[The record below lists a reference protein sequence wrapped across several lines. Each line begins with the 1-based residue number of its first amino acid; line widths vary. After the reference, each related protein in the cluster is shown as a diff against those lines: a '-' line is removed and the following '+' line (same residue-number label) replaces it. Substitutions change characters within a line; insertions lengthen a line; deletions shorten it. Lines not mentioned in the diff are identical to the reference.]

1 METHASRSECKIKG
15 YIQTFASIKTKS
27 LLAGRIDEGL
37 CPGWYRWST
46 QTVSCGLTSR
56 QRRRNARPAVLK
68 GKAALGPVF
77 FQEACPECPG
87 QGRGRQGPGRFIHC
101 CAFSPPL
108 LSVAPPRL
116 SLAFT
121 QSEFD
126 VGLLETR
133 QPIAWPLGC
142 SATNQASL
150 LPVSN
155 YF

>member
-15 YIQTFASIKTKS
+15 YIQTFASIKRS

-87 QGRGRQGPGRFIHC
+87 QGRGRQGPGLSFT
-101 CAFSPPL
+101 AALSPPSSPWL
-108 LSVAPPRL
+108 PLDFLSPLHSP
-116 SLAFT
+116 SLT
-121 QSEFD
+121 SVSWRPDSQSPGRWGA
-126 VGLLETR
+126 VR
-133 QPIAWPLGC
+133 PIRHRCYL
-142 SATNQASL
+142 
-150 LPVSN
+150 
-155 YF
+155 